1 LKRLSEPSPVG
12 DGSAHAFFVGLDVGG
27 TFTDAVV
34 YDVARRTS
42 FAVKV
47 PSNRS
52 APDQAVLAALAKSR
66 VAPASVRRIV
76 HGTTVATNA
85 LLERRGAR
93 VAFLASEGFRD
104 VIELGRT
111 TRLTPGSL
119 YDPYFRRRQPVIQRR
134 DRHEVEE
141 RIAAD
146 GAVDTPLDEV
156 AVDALGRQLASE
168 GIEAIAIG
176 FLNAY
181 RNPLHE
187 ERARAILRRHL
198 PFVTISTDVL
208 NEVREYERFFATA
221 LNAYLMPGMARYV
234 GSLQHAIDQAYPLA
248 GFYTVASHGGL
259 LTAPAVTDAPVR
271 TILSGPAAG
280 LAATL
285 RLARAIETPNVI
297 TCDMGGTSTDVA
309 LVHGYALPLRR
320 ETILDGDVIR
330 LPQLDIH
337 TVGAGGGSIASLDA
351 GGGLFV
357 GPESA
362 GARPGPACYGHGGA
376 RSTITDA
383 NVVLGRLG
391 ASQELGSSLRID
403 ADAAWQVVSSLA
415 EGSGL
420 SPESL
425 AEAIV
430 DLGVAKMAAAV
441 HEISVARGFDPAD
454 FVLLCYGGAGP
465 LHACLVAEELGI
477 PRVIAPPNPGAFSAF
492 GALCS
497 VLTKDRSLTLLATF
511 EEASLAAAADFF
523 ASARTLLTDAF
534 VEEGIAVDRLTC
546 EHQLDL
552 RYAGQAHEMTVVV
565 EEGCGVK
572 EAIQRF
578 EVHFEREF
586 GRLDRDRDLVLVNAR
601 LIARIP
607 VDAPDWVA
615 PPDGNGRPSGRRK
628 VIAGGESIDCA
639 VWQRESLSSESVLV
653 GPTIIEEMSATTYL
667 PRGWTATRGSIGE
680 LDLRWSRFVE
690 PTPGAAKPS
699 ALPAAIG
706 GVPPC

>member
-1 LKRLSEPSPVG
+1 MLKPAVERATAPDRPAST
-12 DGSAHAFFVGLDVGG
+12 FFVGLDVGG

-34 YDVARRTS
+34 YDVAERTS

-47 PSNRS
+47 PSNRA
-52 APDQAVLAALAKSR
+52 APDQAVLAALAKSQ
-66 VAPASVRRIV
+66 VSAAEVRRIV

-93 VAFLASEGFRD
+93 VAFLASSGFRD

-119 YDPYFRRRQPVIQRR
+119 YDPYFRRREPIVRRR
-134 DRHEVEE
+134 DRYEVAE
-141 RIAAD
+141 RMGAD
-146 GAVDTPLDEV
+146 GIVDTPLDEAGV
-156 AVDALGRQLASE
+156 EELGSRLAAD
-168 GIEAIAIG
+168 GIEAVAIG

-181 RNPLHE
+181 RNPAHE
-187 ERARAILRRHL
+187 ERARAILRKHL
-198 PFVTISTDVL
+198 TWVTISTDVL

-234 GSLQHAIDQAYPLA
+234 AALKQAVDRGYSGA

-259 LTAPAVTDAPVR
+259 LTAPAVTEAPVR

-285 RLARAIETPNVI
+285 SLARAIGTPDVI

-309 LVHGYALPLRR
+309 LVHQYVLPLRR

-337 TVGAGGGSIASLDA
+337 TVGAGGGSIAHLDA

-362 GARPGPACYGHGGA
+362 GALPGPACYGHGGQA
-376 RSTITDA
+376 PTVTDA

-391 ASQELGSSLRID
+391 PAQELGTSLRID
-403 ADAAWQVVSSLA
+403 AAAARRVVGALA
-415 EGSGL
+415 ERSGL
-420 SPESL
+420 SL
-425 AEAIV
+425 QNMAEAIV
-430 DLGVAKMAAAV
+430 DLGVAKMAGAV

-477 PRVIAPPNPGAFSAF
+477 RRVVAPPNPGAFSAF

-497 VLTKDRSLTLLATF
+497 ALAKDRTLTLLAPLG
-511 EEASLAAAADFF
+511 ESSLAAAAGFF
-523 ASARTLLTDAF
+523 ESARTFLMDGFAT
-534 VEEGIAVDRLTC
+534 EGVAVDRLVC
-546 EHQLDL
+546 ERQLDL
-552 RYAGQAHEMTVVV
+552 RYAGQAYEMTVIIDA
-565 EEGCGVK
+565 GCTMQQAIALF
-572 EAIQRF
+572 EAA
-578 EVHFEREF
+578 FERDF

-607 VDAPDWVA
+607 VDAPEWAA
-615 PPDGNGRPSGRRK
+615 PPDGDGRWDARREVIVNGEM
-628 VIAGGESIDCA
+628 VDCP
-639 VWQRESLSSESVLV
+639 VWRRESLTASSLLR
-653 GPTIIEEMSATTYL
+653 GPAIVEEMAATTYL
-667 PRGWTATRGSIGE
+667 PPGWTAVRGPLGE
-680 LDLRWSRFVE
+680 LDLRRQSGERA
-690 PTPGAAKPS
+690 GNGSAA
-699 ALPAAIG
+699 AERE
-706 GVPPC
+706 VMDVR

>member
-1 LKRLSEPSPVG
+1 MKHACEPSSPSS
-12 DGSAHAFFVGLDVGG
+12 GSANELFVGLDVGG

-34 YDVARRTS
+34 YDVVRRTS

-66 VAPASVRRIV
+66 VAPTEVRRIV

-93 VAFLASEGFRD
+93 VAFLANDGFRD

-119 YDPYFRRRQPVIQRR
+119 YDPYFRRQQPVIRRR
-134 DRHEVEE
+134 DRYQVAE
-141 RIAAD
+141 RTAAD
-146 GAVDTPLDEV
+146 GTVDTPLDEA
-156 AVDALGRQLASE
+156 AVDALGRRLASE

-181 RNPLHE
+181 RNPEHE
-187 ERARAILRRHL
+187 KRAGAILRGHL

-221 LNAYLMPGMARYV
+221 LNAYLMPGMSRYV
-234 GSLQHAIDQAYPLA
+234 GSLQQAIDQGYPEA
-248 GFYTVASHGGL
+248 AFYTVASHGGL
-259 LTAPAVTDAPVR
+259 LTASAVTDSPVR

-285 RLARAIETPNVI
+285 RLARTLEIPNVI
-297 TCDMGGTSTDVA
+297 TYDMGGTSTDVA
-309 LVHGYALPLRR
+309 LVCDYALPLRR

-337 TVGAGGGSIASLDA
+337 TVGAGGGSIAHVDA

-362 GARPGPACYGHGGA
+362 GAQPGPACYGHGGTVP
-376 RSTITDA
+376 TITDA

-403 ADAAWQVVSSLA
+403 AGAARQVVSSLA

-420 SPESL
+420 SPESM

-454 FVLLCYGGAGP
+454 FVLLSYGGAGP

-497 VLTKDRSLTLLATF
+497 ALTKDRALTLLAPF
-511 EEASLAAAADFF
+511 DAGSLAAAAEFF
-523 ASARTLLTDAF
+523 ASARTLLAAAF
-534 VEEGIAVDRLTC
+534 VAEGVAVDRLSC
-546 EHQLDL
+546 ERQLDL

-565 EEGCGVK
+565 AEDCSVQEVLG
-572 EAIQRF
+572 QF

-601 LIARIP
+601 FIVRIP
-607 VDAPDWVA
+607 IDAPGWVV
-615 PPDGNGRPSGRRK
+615 PPDGDGLASARRK
-628 VIAGGESIDCA
+628 IIVRGEGIDCP
-639 VWQRESLSSESVLV
+639 VWQRESLTTASLLV
-653 GPTIIEEMSATTYL
+653 GPAVIEEMSATTYL
-667 PRGWTATRGSIGE
+667 PPGWTAARGPIGE
-680 LDLRWSRFVE
+680 LDMRQPRVAE
-690 PTPGAAKPS
+690 APGQMDRARREVAYVS
-699 ALPAAIG
+699 
-706 GVPPC
+706 